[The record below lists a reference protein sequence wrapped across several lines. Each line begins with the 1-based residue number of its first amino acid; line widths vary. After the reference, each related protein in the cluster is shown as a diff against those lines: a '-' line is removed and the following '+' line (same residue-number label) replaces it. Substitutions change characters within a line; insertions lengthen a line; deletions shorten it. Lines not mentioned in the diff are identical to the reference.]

1 MWLEFTKESL
11 KEIFK
16 ESIIEILDKKEEKV
30 TITIDECASYTGIG
44 RNKILELAHSKKS
57 DFPCFR
63 VGARFLINKPRL
75 DEWLKKISEE
85 KIVL

>member
-1 MWLEFTKESL
+1 MELTKESL

-16 ESIIEILDKKEEKV
+16 ESIIEILAKEEKA

>member
-1 MWLEFTKESL
+1 MEFTKESL

-16 ESIIEILDKKEEKV
+16 ESIIEVLVKEEKA

-63 VGARFLINKPRL
+63 VGARFLINKFQL

-85 KIVL
+85 KTVL